1 MLRLR
6 REAREALVERP
17 TYEELLKETMT
28 KRLKILPEKQKRTQ
42 QGILLNDVD
51 FDDFDLSKYDKRN
64 KATQTDIFNEP
75 SNYSSASAN
84 RSVKTAIEGNDD
96 RTQER
101 QISASTGESMDD
113 VRYRTRMSIAD
124 DLATMARV
132 GGNIIYYTGQGIG
145 QGINMAVDAYNWLNE
160 GDDEDEDVEP
170 PIDEEVFEQTQRLMR
185 RGASRSRSPEER
197 ASGSNQAMRLL
208 RRGASRS
215 ISPTKKPK
223 SK

>member
-1 MLRLR
+1 MI
-6 REAREALVERP
+6 RE
-17 TYEELLKETMT
+17 T
-28 KRLKILPEKQKRTQ
+28 KQRKQ
-42 QGILLNDVD
+42 
-51 FDDFDLSKYDKRN
+51 
-64 KATQTDIFNEP
+64 IFA
-75 SNYSSASAN
+75 SSN

-170 PIDEEVFEQTQRLMR
+170 PIDEEVFEQTQRFMR

-197 ASGSNQAMRLL
+197 ASGSNDAIRLL
-208 RRGASRS
+208 RRGASRSRS